1 MSAFRFRLATLLRF
15 REARRDERRGQLA
28 EAQEAEQLILQRVA
42 EIERELVELQRH
54 SLDAARPGT
63 VNVDRLAEAARYEM
77 ILKVERESADQQRQ
91 AVAAEVAKRREALV
105 AADREVRVIEK
116 LRDAQHQRHRD
127 DQSRH
132 ETKQLDELA
141 VLRYARK
148 EALR

>member
-1 MSAFRFRLATLLRF
+1 MSVFRFRLATLLRL

-91 AVAAEVAKRREALV
+91 AVADEVAKRRDALV
-105 AADREVRVIEK
+105 AADREVRVLER
-116 LRDAQHQRHRD
+116 LREVQGQRQREAE
-127 DQSRH
+127 SRQ
-132 ETKQLDELA
+132 EAKAFDELA
-141 VLRYARK
+141 VLRHVRK
-148 EALR
+148 EAVR